1 MNTEGTEIAPSNIVI
16 NGQEYTPE
24 DAQSLIELGSKTR
37 DLEKQWNTPVDKV
50 WPEYGKLS
58 QERTQWQSEKAR
70 LEGQLSTFQNKQ
82 QQGVETPADVTQARE
97 AARKL
102 GLTLNEDLEK
112 QGYIKKDQLDEYYSQ
127 KEQEKSAVQQVLDTA
142 DKLAKEIDGT
152 DGRPKFHKKAVIA
165 YANAYGFSDLN
176 EAYEDMHSE
185 QIKSWKEEQIAKS
198 KAAGLKTLK
207 SSGVKQPGEN
217 RPKSDEDARAQLK
230 ETLWGSEQ
238 GK

>member
-82 QQGVETPADVTQARE
+82 H
-97 AARKL
+97 
-102 GLTLNEDLEK
+102 
-112 QGYIKKDQLDEYYSQ
+112 IKKDQLDEYYSQ

-207 SSGVKQPGEN
+207 SSGVKKPGEN